1 MATSCHGN
9 EDKVTFPVFVA
20 ELQTLIPA
28 ERLNARIAELAEE
41 IRRDYGDAPIHLVGV
56 LKGCV
61 YFMADLSRILG
72 PNVTLDFCQ
81 VSSYGDGTQ
90 SSGVV
95 QIRKDLDVN
104 IMGKHVLIVE
114 DIVDTGLTL
123 KHLRELFMTRH
134 PASLKVVALLEKKQA
149 LQNDVAVEYVGFE
162 IPNKFVVGYGLDQA
176 ERFRNLPYIGV
187 LV

>member
-1 MATSCHGN
+1 MA
-9 EDKVTFPVFVA
+9 D
-20 ELQTLIPA
+20 LRTLISSDQ
-28 ERLNARIAELAEE
+28 LQARIAELAEE
-41 IRRDYGDAPIHLVGV
+41 IRRDYGETPIHLVGV

-95 QIRKDLDVN
+95 QIRKDLDIN

-149 LQNDVAVEYVGFE
+149 LQNDVAVEYTGFE
-162 IPNKFVVGYGLDQA
+162 IPNEFVVGYGLDQA
-176 ERFRNLPYIGV
+176 ERFRNLPFIGV
-187 LV
+187 IV